1 MLSEVSQKERQI
13 FYVITYMQNQKTK
26 QTSEY
31 NNNTHTHTHRNR
43 LNTQK
48 QTHRYRE
55 QMSGYRGES
64 KGQDR
69 GRGWEEV

>member
-1 MLSEVSQKERQI
+1 MWNLK
-13 FYVITYMQNQKTK
+13 NKTN
-26 QTSEY
+26 EHILY
-31 NNNTHTHTHRNR
+31 
-43 LNTQK
+43 NTQK

>member
-1 MLSEVSQKERQI
+1 MRSEISQKERQTL
-13 FYVITYMQNQKTK
+13 YVITYMQNQKVK

-31 NNNTHTHTHRNR
+31 NNTH
-43 LNTQK
+43 TQK

-55 QMSGYRGES
+55 PMSGYRGER